1 MNTKKMMAPVDMEAR
16 LANAF
21 RPVRPSQ
28 NFMQTMHRRIEHI
41 TPPVV
46 VARRRLDD
54 SPRWLLVL
62 GGVISGALLLAAG
75 ARALFYMVNKSKL

>member
-1 MNTKKMMAPVDMEAR
+1 MNTKKMMAHVDMEAQ

-21 RPVRPSQ
+21 RPVRPSHH
-28 NFMQTMHRRIEHI
+28 FVQTVRGRINHI
-41 TPPVV
+41 TPQVV
-46 VARRRLDD
+46 VARRFDD

-75 ARALFYMVNKSKL
+75 ARALFYMLNKSKL

>member
-1 MNTKKMMAPVDMEAR
+1 MNTKKMMAPVEMEAR

-21 RPVRPSQ
+21 QPVRPSQ

-46 VARRRLDD
+46 VARRLDD

>member
-1 MNTKKMMAPVDMEAR
+1 MNTKKMMAPVEMEAR

-41 TPPVV
+41 APPVV
-46 VARRRLDD
+46 VARRLDD

-75 ARALFYMVNKSKL
+75 ARALFYMVNKSK